1 MLAWLGLVLLLVA
14 SVPAAASDE
23 PRPVIEG
30 SWIATF
36 GQRQFRG
43 EWSAQ
48 ALANN
53 TNAAVGSWTVFDDG
67 EQIVMRGTWS
77 AEKAANR
84 WEGSW
89 SARVENGPVLSG
101 TWGADPKSMAG
112 KTFEGPAAADR
123 READRRLV
131 ARPGGSA
138 GELVVARL
146 GLDDPAGEVTAAGH
160 GRDEQEAFPDP
171 G

>member
-1 MLAWLGLVLLLVA
+1 MLTWLGLVLLVA
-14 SVPAAASDE
+14 ALLPAAASDT

-53 TNAAVGSWTVFDDG
+53 TNAAVGSWTVFDEG
-67 EQIVMRGTWS
+67 EQIVLRGTWS
-77 AEKAANR
+77 AEKAATR

-112 KTFEGPAAADR
+112 KTFEDLLRQTG
-123 READRRLV
+123 EKQI
-131 ARPGGSA
+131 A
-138 GELVVARL
+138 GWWRGRAGQHGNWWLRAL
-146 GLDDPAGEVTAAGH
+146 GWTIPLPK
-160 GRDEQEAFPDP
+160 
-171 G
+171 

>member
-1 MLAWLGLVLLLVA
+1 MLPRAVNPHASTVIVLLLLFAA
-14 SVPAAASDE
+14 SVSVVTGQQ

-48 ALANN
+48 ALGTN
-53 TNAAVGSWTVFDDG
+53 TNAAVGSWTLFDDG

-84 WEGSW
+84 WDGSW

-101 TWGADPKSMAG
+101 TWGADPKTMAG
-112 KTFEGPAAADR
+112 KSFEDMLRQTAEKQIAGWWRRGAAQQGNWWLRA
-123 READRRLV
+123 
-131 ARPGGSA
+131 
-138 GELVVARL
+138 L
-146 GLDDPAGEVTAAGH
+146 GWTITPEK
-160 GRDEQEAFPDP
+160 
-171 G
+171 

>member
-1 MLAWLGLVLLLVA
+1 MPPRAVNPKVLAVFGLLFLLAA
-14 SVPAAASDE
+14 SVSAAMGQQ

-48 ALANN
+48 ALATN
-53 TNAAVGSWTVFDDG
+53 TNAAVGSWTLFDDG

-84 WEGSW
+84 WDGSW

-101 TWGADPKSMAG
+101 TWGADPKTMAG
-112 KTFEGPAAADR
+112 KSFGHAAPDR

-131 ARPGGSA
+131 ARPDWTA

-146 GLDDPAGEVTAAGH
+146 GLDDKVTWTLP
-160 GRDEQEAFPDP
+160 R
-171 G
+171 